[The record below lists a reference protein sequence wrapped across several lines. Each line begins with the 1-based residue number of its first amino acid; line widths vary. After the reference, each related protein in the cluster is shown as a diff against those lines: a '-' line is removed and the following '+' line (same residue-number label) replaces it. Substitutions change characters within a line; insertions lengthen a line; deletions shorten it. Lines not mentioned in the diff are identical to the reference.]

1 MSIMTTQGA
10 HASRRCVWSLAVL
23 EALAHDRDQDIE
35 KLFSQES
42 ARAWFEQRVQCAGS
56 SHNFGDATMT
66 GNSLDFDLGDTAL
79 HLAARNGKEMSTLC
93 LIANGLRVDSVN
105 CAGKTPP
112 EVSSS
117 DVLRT
122 HFQIGSLTPIKSTAP
137 KISPEAVSE
146 AVLRKSCDTGND
158 TRMFGDIERI
168 SQVPL
173 QPL

>member
-1 MSIMTTQGA
+1 MITQGPRK
-10 HASRRCVWSLAVL
+10 SQRYVWSVSVL
-23 EALAHDRDQDIE
+23 QALIDDRDQDLE

-42 ARAWFEQRVQCAGS
+42 ARAWFEQRVQRAGS

-66 GNSLDFDLGDTAL
+66 GISLDFELGDTAL

-137 KISPEAVSE
+137 KMSPEAVSE
-146 AVLRKSCDTGND
+146 AVQRKSFDTGDD